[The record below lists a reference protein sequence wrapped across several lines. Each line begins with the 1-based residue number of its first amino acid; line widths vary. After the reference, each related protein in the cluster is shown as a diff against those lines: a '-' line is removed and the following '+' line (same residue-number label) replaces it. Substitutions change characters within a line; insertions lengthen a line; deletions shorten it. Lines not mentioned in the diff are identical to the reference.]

1 MDTSLPEMIEKGMKA
16 LQRNDTL
23 VALMHLENAI
33 QVQPSPRIQSAL
45 AYCLACE
52 RRQFQQAQQ
61 LCQAALAKE
70 PNNPEHYFHMGR
82 IYLLAHQKQRAI
94 LTLRKGLKYKRY
106 QPIIDELHRLG
117 LRRDPV
123 FSSLDREHVL
133 NRSAGKLLAKF
144 DKH

>member
-1 MDTSLPEMIEKGMKA
+1 MESSLQEMVEKGLKA

-23 VALMHLENAI
+23 VALMHLENA
-33 QVQPSPRIQSAL
+33 VQAHPLPGIQSAL

-70 PNNPEHYFHMGR
+70 PSNPEHYFHLGR
-82 IYLLAHQKQRAI
+82 IYLLARQKRRAI
-94 LTLRKGLKYKRY
+94 LTFRRGLKCKRY

-117 LRRDPV
+117 LRRDPT
-123 FSSLDREHVL
+123 FTSLAREHFL
-133 NRSAGKLLAKF
+133 NRSAGKLLAKLGRS
-144 DKH
+144 